1 MPLSPLPPPPLSVL
15 ERMLIRALRSF
26 NSLLHVVLAVSLV
39 AASAMVVWEFCAE
52 AWSAFQQDRLA
63 QGFLHALG
71 VLFIVWTLSALI
83 SAEIDY
89 VRTSRFHLRVFLEVA
104 MITLLRQLI
113 VRPVQ
118 AVAGDMPDGDW
129 AQGAWQYVLLLAA
142 LLVVA
147 VVHRLIGDP
156 AEKTSPNPEGNR

>member
-1 MPLSPLPPPPLSVL
+1 MNVEPRPPSRL
-15 ERMLIRALRSF
+15 ENLLVSGLRSF
-26 NSLLHVVLAVSLV
+26 NGLLHVVLAVALV
-39 AASAMVVWEFCAE
+39 AASAMVVWEFFAE
-52 AWSAFQQDRLA
+52 AWASFQKDQLA

-83 SAEIDY
+83 AAEIDY

-118 AVAGDMPDGDW
+118 AVAGDVPGDW
-129 AQGAWQYVLLLAA
+129 SGYWQFGMLLAGLIA
-142 LLVVA
+142 VA
-147 VVHRLIGDP
+147 VAHRLIGDEG
-156 AEKTSPNPEGNR
+156 EKRRG

>member
-1 MPLSPLPPPPLSVL
+1 MSSLMLPLAHTLL
-15 ERMLIRALRSF
+15 ERVLIRALRWF
-26 NSLLHVVLAVSLV
+26 NGLLHVVLAIALV
-39 AASAMVVWEFCAE
+39 AASAMVVWEFFTE
-52 AWSAFQQDRLA
+52 AWAAFQQDQLA

-89 VRTSRFHLRVFLEVA
+89 VRTNRFHLRVFLEVA

-118 AVAGDMPDGDW
+118 VVAGDVQQGDW
-129 AQGAWQYVLLLAA
+129 SGLWQYGLLLAG
-142 LLVVA
+142 LVA
-147 VVHRLIGDP
+147 VAVAHRMVGDTDM
-156 AEKTSPNPEGNR
+156 KS

>member
-1 MPLSPLPPPPLSVL
+1 MTVPIERPAAGATVVEKVL
-15 ERMLIRALRSF
+15 VTCLRSF
-26 NSLLHVVLAVSLV
+26 NGLLHVVLAVALV
-39 AASAMVVWEFCAE
+39 AASGMVVWEFFAE
-52 AWSAFQQDRLA
+52 VWASFQRDQLA

-89 VRTSRFHLRVFLEVA
+89 VRTSRFHLRVFIEVA

-118 AVAGDMPDGDW
+118 AVAGDVHLGDW
-129 AQGAWQYVLLLAA
+129 SGLWQYGLLLAA
-142 LLVVA
+142 LVA
-147 VVHRLIGDP
+147 VAVAHRLTGDP
-156 AEKTSPNPEGNR
+156 DIAGTTRKD